1 MSRYSLLLVLRSRP
15 VRKAVT
21 LVELL
26 VVLGIITL
34 LAALILPSVKGLLSD
49 RKSSQTA
56 IMVKNYLE
64 GARARAIG
72 KNRSVSV
79 VLERIS
85 GRAAD
90 LNGDGVINLLDAGLN
105 PNYSNPSRFS
115 SATAN
120 GFAPT
125 VAARTALPPDT
136 NFIPYNTCVKLSMA
150 EEPLPVTDKLLPAA
164 VTIFSRYPGDGLS
177 PAVPAIYDLKSPIGT
192 GSDREVRIFQV
203 ATPAFGPNSVTDLV
217 GDYLVSGN
225 EISLDE
231 SSTRFT
237 ITSPSSREAHWSYD
251 RNDTD
256 GIPAVSNIFFAVQNN
271 QGINGLNELAARPYV
286 NIPPS
291 ASAVPPT
298 STNLFKIFLKP
309 KPIYIQSLQL
319 PKGACIDLSLSGFSN
334 NFRQDSLVAN
344 TPSIVDYRVRFAS
357 DWVLSGDAGVPTPEE
372 LRPIHLVFSPDG
384 KLSRVLANGVAS
396 ETSVQIDCVQDVFL
410 HVGLIDQVVMPY
422 FDPANTNN
430 KLRNYAAFQAAF
442 DAGIKQNLTDP
453 SSYVLRLSPKSGS
466 ISAAPIN
473 QFVPAAS
480 DTYFDILGKSRL
492 GTYTSTLTGQ

>member
-1 MSRYSLLLVLRSRP
+1 M
-15 VRKAVT
+15 T

-26 VVLGIITL
+26 VVLGIVTL

-56 IMVKNYLE
+56 IMIKNYLE
-64 GARARAIG
+64 AARARAIG

-90 LNGDGVINLLDAGLN
+90 LNGDNVINMADAGLN
-105 PNYSNPSRFS
+105 PNYPSRFS

-150 EEPLPVTDKLLPAA
+150 EEPLPVTNKLLPIG
-164 VTIFSRYPGDGLS
+164 VEIISRYPGDVVATGNPMMPFVPRL
-177 PAVPAIYDLKSPIGT
+177 PLVPAIYDTAAPIGS
-192 GSDREVRIFQV
+192 GGPAEIRIFEVRTSAPFQNV
-203 ATPAFGPNSVTDLV
+203 GTVTNLV
-217 GDYLVSGN
+217 GDYLVAGN

-231 SSTRFT
+231 SAARFT
-237 ITSPSSREAHWSYD
+237 ITSPSSREAHWNYD
-251 RNDTD
+251 NGNLDND
-256 GIPAVSNIFFAVQNN
+256 GNVSTIFFAVQNN
-271 QGINGLNELAARPYV
+271 LGINGLNELAARPYV
-286 NIPPS
+286 NIPAGS
-291 ASAVPPT
+291 

-309 KPIYIQSLQL
+309 KPIYTQSLQL

-422 FDPANTNN
+422 DPTSRV
-430 KLRNYAAFQAAF
+430 RNYAAFQAAF
-442 DAGIKQNLTDP
+442 DGGVKQNLTDP

-473 QFVPAAS
+473 QFVPAVG

>member
-1 MSRYSLLLVLRSRP
+1 
-15 VRKAVT
+15 
-21 LVELL
+21 
-26 VVLGIITL
+26 
-34 LAALILPSVKGLLSD
+34 
-49 RKSSQTA
+49 
-56 IMVKNYLE
+56 
-64 GARARAIG
+64 
-72 KNRSVSV
+72 
-79 VLERIS
+79 
-85 GRAAD
+85 
-90 LNGDGVINLLDAGLN
+90 
-105 PNYSNPSRFS
+105 
-115 SATAN
+115 
-120 GFAPT
+120 
-125 VAARTALPPDT
+125 
-136 NFIPYNTCVKLSMA
+136 
-150 EEPLPVTDKLLPAA
+150 
-164 VTIFSRYPGDGLS
+164 VTIFSRYPGDGLL
-177 PAVPAIYDLKSPIGT
+177 PVVPAIYDTKSPIGT
-192 GSDREVRIFQV
+192 GSNREVRIFQV
-203 ATPAFGPNSVTDLV
+203 ATPAFGPNSATDLV
-217 GDYLVSGN
+217 GDYLVAGN

-231 SSTRFT
+231 SSSRFT

-271 QGINGLNELAARPYV
+271 LGVNGLNELAARPYV

-291 ASAVPPT
+291 ASTVPPT

-309 KPIYIQSLQL
+309 KPIYTQSLQL

-334 NFRQDSLVAN
+334 NFSQDSLVAN
-344 TPSIVDYRVRFAS
+344 NPSIVDYRVRFAS
-357 DWVLSGDAGVPTPEE
+357 DWVLSGVAGLPTPEE

-422 FDPANTNN
+422 DPASRV
-430 KLRNYAAFQAAF
+430 RNYAAFQAAF
-442 DAGIKQNLTDP
+442 DGGVKQNLTDP

-480 DTYFDILGKSRL
+480 DTYFDIIGKSRL